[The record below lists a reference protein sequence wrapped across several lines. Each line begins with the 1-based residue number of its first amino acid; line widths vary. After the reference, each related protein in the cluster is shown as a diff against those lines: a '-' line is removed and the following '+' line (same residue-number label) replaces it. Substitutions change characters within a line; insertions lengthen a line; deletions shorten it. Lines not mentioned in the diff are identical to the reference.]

1 MKGRRM
7 GLHRTSYVTAT
18 IAAAVATTALAAGP
32 PPEAHADL
40 TGFTSPSDNIGCM
53 MDASQV
59 RCDIRE
65 RDWAPPPPPPDCP
78 YNYGQGLIL
87 DAGGAPTFVCA
98 GDTALA
104 GGGPLAYGQS
114 HSDGVLRCDSAM
126 SGITCRDVETGR
138 GFSISRE
145 GYQFF

>member
-1 MKGRRM
+1 MTSPSILPRRARLTL
-7 GLHRTSYVTAT
+7 GVV
-18 IAAAVATTALAAGP
+18 AAAAGALLTVPTPSASAAD
-32 PPEAHADL
+32 DL
-40 TGFTSPSDNIGCM
+40 FGFTSPSGNIGCM
-53 MDASQV
+53 MDSSQV

-87 DAGGAPTFVCA
+87 DAGAAPRFVCA

-114 HSDGVLRCDSAM
+114 TSAGVLRCDSAM
-126 SGITCRDVETGR
+126 SGITCRDTKTGR
-138 GFSISRE
+138 GFAISRE
-145 GYQFF
+145 GYRFF

>member
-1 MKGRRM
+1 M
-7 GLHRTSYVTAT
+7 V
-18 IAAAVATTALAAGP
+18 AGP
-32 PPEAHADL
+32 PPDAHAEL
-40 TGFTSPSDNIGCM
+40 IGFTSPSGNIGCM

-78 YNYGQGLIL
+78 YDYGQGLSL
-87 DAGGAPTFVCA
+87 HAGGTATFVCA

-114 HSDGVLRCDSAM
+114 HTDGVLRCDSAM

-145 GYQFF
+145 GYRFF

>member
-1 MKGRRM
+1 MTSHRTPRRTRVTM
-7 GLHRTSYVTAT
+7 GLV
-18 IAAAVATTALAAGP
+18 AAAVAGALLTVAP
-32 PPEAHADL
+32 PNAHAADDL
-40 TGFTSPSDNIGCM
+40 FGFTSPSDNIGCI
-53 MDASQV
+53 MDSSQV

-87 DAGGAPTFVCA
+87 DAGASPRFVCA

-104 GGGPLAYGQS
+104 GGGPLGYGQS
-114 HSDGVLRCDSAM
+114 TSAGVLRCESAM

-138 GFSISRE
+138 GFSISRQ
-145 GYQFF
+145 GYRFF